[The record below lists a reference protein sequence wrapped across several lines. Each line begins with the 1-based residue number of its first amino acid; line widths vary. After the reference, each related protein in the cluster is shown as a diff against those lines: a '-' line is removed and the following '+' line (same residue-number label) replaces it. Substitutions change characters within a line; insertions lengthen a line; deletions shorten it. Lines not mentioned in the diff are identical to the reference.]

1 MKKFHKHIYLYSY
14 DTGFYIYKQCRCGK
28 RKVVRP
34 EGGYQPLD
42 REWLET
48 ATAKEAKGK

>member
-1 MKKFHKHIYLYSY
+1 MKKFHIHIFKYHH

-28 RKVVRP
+28 RKVVKP

-42 REWLET
+42 RCWLEA
-48 ATAKEAKGK
+48 ATKEEVK